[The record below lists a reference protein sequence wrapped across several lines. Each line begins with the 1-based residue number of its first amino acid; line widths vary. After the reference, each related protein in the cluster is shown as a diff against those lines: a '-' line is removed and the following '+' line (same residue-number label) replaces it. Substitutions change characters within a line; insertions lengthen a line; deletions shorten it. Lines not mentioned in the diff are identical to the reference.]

1 MSYMVRNEE
10 KFEQALQFR
19 KRGFTL
25 EEIARICDVSKST
38 VSKWL
43 KNNTISTD
51 ITKQN
56 KRRAGQENAKRL
68 QLMRK
73 TLTKERQRRY
83 KEVEQS
89 AEVEFKHYK
98 TNPLFIAGLI
108 TYSSIGDVTDER
120 IIRLTTARTVAH
132 KTFISFA
139 VEYLGVPKNKI
150 KLWLLLY
157 PDHNEEMCM
166 KKWHKV
172 TSLPYAQFHKNQII
186 KSNPK
191 RKTLHH
197 GVGNT
202 IIGSTVL
209 KRKLIRWIEL
219 MQKELAI

>member
-1 MSYMVRNEE
+1 MVRNQE
-10 KFEQALQFR
+10 KLEQALQFR

-25 EEIARICDVSKST
+25 EEIARICEVSKST

-43 KNNTISTD
+43 KNNTISIE

-68 QLMRK
+68 QLMSK
-73 TLTKERQRRY
+73 TRAKERQYRY

-98 TNPLFIAGLI
+98 KNPLFIAGLF
-108 TYSSIGDVTDER
+108 TYSSIGDLSDER
-120 IIRLTTARTVAH
+120 IIRLTTARTMAH

-150 KLWLLLY
+150 KLWLFLY
-157 PDHNEEMCM
+157 PDHNEETCM
-166 KKWHKV
+166 KKWHKS
-172 TSLPYAQFHKNQII
+172 TGLPYAQFHKNQVV
-186 KSNPK
+186 KGNPK
-191 RKTLHH
+191 RKPLHH

-202 IIGSTVL
+202 VIGSISS
-209 KRKLIRWIEL
+209 KKKLIRWIEL
-219 MQKELAI
+219 ITKDILE

>member
-1 MSYMVRNEE
+1 MVRNNE
-10 KFEQALQFR
+10 KLEQAMQFR

-25 EEIARICDVSKST
+25 EEIARICEVSKST

-43 KNNTISTD
+43 KNNANSAE

-68 QLMRK
+68 QLMSK
-73 TLTKERQRRY
+73 TRSKERQHRY

-98 TNPLFIAGLI
+98 ANPLFVAGLM
-108 TYSSIGDVTDER
+108 TYLTIGDVTDER
-120 IIRLTTARTVAH
+120 IIRLTTARIVAH

-157 PDHNEEMCM
+157 PDHNEEACM
-166 KKWHKV
+166 KKWHKA
-172 TSLPYAQFHKNQII
+172 TTLPYAQFHKNQII
-186 KSNPK
+186 KGNPK

-209 KRKLIRWIEL
+209 KHKLIRWIEL
-219 MQKELAI
+219 MQKDLAR

>member
-1 MSYMVRNEE
+1 MVRDEA
-10 KFEQALQFR
+10 KFEQALSFR

-25 EEIARICDVSKST
+25 EEIARICEVSKST

-43 KNNTISTD
+43 KNNAISAE

-56 KRRAGQENAKRL
+56 KRRAGQGNAKRL
-68 QLMRK
+68 QLMSK
-73 TLTKERQRRY
+73 TRTKERQHRY
-83 KEVEQS
+83 TEVVQS

-98 TNPLFIAGLI
+98 KNPLFIAGLI
-108 TYSSIGDVTDER
+108 VYSSVGDLTDER
-120 IIRLTTARTVAH
+120 TIRLTTARTVAH

-139 VEYLGVPKNKI
+139 VEYLGVSKNKI

-157 PDHNEEMCM
+157 PDHNEEACM
-166 KKWHKV
+166 KKWHKA
-172 TSLPYAQFHKNQII
+172 TTLPYAQFHKNQII

-209 KRKLIRWIEL
+209 KHKLIRWIEL
-219 MQKELAI
+219 MQKELTIS

>member
-1 MSYMVRNEE
+1 MVRNKE
-10 KFEQALQFR
+10 KLEQALQFR

-25 EEIARICDVSKST
+25 EEIARICEVSKST

-43 KNNTISTD
+43 KNNAISAE

-68 QLMRK
+68 QLMSK
-73 TLTKERQRRY
+73 TRTKERQRRY

-98 TNPLFIAGLI
+98 NKLLFIAGLSI
-108 TYSSIGDVTDER
+108 YSSLGDVTEPH
-120 IIRLTTARTVAH
+120 IVRLTTARTMAH

-157 PDHNEEMCM
+157 PDHNEETCM
-166 KKWHKV
+166 KKWHKA
-172 TSLPYAQFHKNQII
+172 TTLPYAQFHKNQII
-186 KSNPK
+186 KGNPK

-209 KRKLIRWIEL
+209 KHKLIRWIEL
-219 MQKELAI
+219 MQKELVK

>member
-1 MSYMVRNEE
+1 MVRDEA
-10 KFEQALQFR
+10 KFEQALSFR

-43 KNNTISTD
+43 KNNAISAE

-56 KRRAGQENAKRL
+56 KRRAGQGNAKRL
-68 QLMRK
+68 QLMSK
-73 TLTKERQRRY
+73 TRTKESQHRY
-83 KEVEQS
+83 TEVVQS

-98 TNPLFIAGLI
+98 KNPLFIAGLI
-108 TYSSIGDVTDER
+108 VYSSVGDLTDER
-120 IIRLTTARTVAH
+120 TIRLTTARTVAH

-139 VEYLGVPKNKI
+139 VEYLGVSKNKI

-157 PDHNEEMCM
+157 PDHNEEACM
-166 KKWHKV
+166 KKWHKA
-172 TSLPYAQFHKNQII
+172 TTLPYAQFHKNQII

-209 KRKLIRWIEL
+209 KHKLIRWIEL
-219 MQKELAI
+219 MQKELTIS

>member
-1 MSYMVRNEE
+1 MVRNIE
-10 KFEQALQFR
+10 KLEQAVQLR
-19 KRGFTL
+19 ARGFTL
-25 EEIARICDVSKST
+25 EEIAKYVAVSKST

-43 KNNTISTD
+43 KNNATSAE

-68 QLMRK
+68 QLMSK
-73 TLTKERQRRY
+73 TRTRERSLRY
-83 KEVEQS
+83 KEAELS
-89 AEVEFKHYK
+89 AETEFKHYK
-98 TNPLFIAGLI
+98 KNPLFIAGLI
-108 TYSSIGDVTDER
+108 SYASLGDVTEER
-120 IIRLTTARTVAH
+120 SIRLTTARIVVH

-157 PDHNEEMCM
+157 TDHNEETCM
-166 KKWHKV
+166 RKWQKV
-172 TSLPYAQFHKNQII
+172 TTLPYSQFHKNQII
-186 KSNPK
+186 KGKPK
-191 RKTLHH
+191 HKTLHH

-219 MQKELAI
+219 MHKELTIP